1 MYWVTN
7 TLDKLL
13 SNAEMLEIAKYV
25 AVPGGG

>member
-13 SNAEMLEIAKYV
+13 DEAQMLAIAQNLAV
-25 AVPGGG
+25 AGG